1 MKITRRQLRRLIKES
16 FSGYASERPNN
27 PMERAYAKRETEAAF
42 DLRKIFNVV
51 VGGIDM
57 AHRAEDYPDFP
68 DAYIKSAEYEHSPG
82 KFRDLTQSELDYLN
96 SEEPNWVYQQMW
108 DQVH

>member
-57 AHRAEDYPDFP
+57 DDRPDFV
-68 DAYIKSAEYEHSPG
+68 DAYIESAEYEHSPG

-96 SEEPNWVYQQMW
+96 SEEPNWVYQQIW

>member
-1 MKITRRQLRRLIKES
+1 MKITRRQLRRLIREAIDPAELEA
-16 FSGYASERPNN
+16 FQSER
-27 PMERAYAKRETEAAF
+27 EAWAGKETEAAL
-42 DLRKIFNVV
+42 DLRKIWDVV

-96 SEEPNWVYQQMW
+96 SEEPNWVYQQIW

>member
-27 PMERAYAKRETEAAF
+27 PMERAYAKRETEAAL

-57 AHRAEDYPDFP
+57 DDRPDFV
-68 DAYIKSAEYEHSPG
+68 DAYIESAEYEHSPG